1 MTNTSSTPLPKQV
14 NAMETYPKKVYQ
26 SKGYA
31 DREDYL
37 NMLRDVY
44 GTDAV
49 NAFISF
55 MPPSEDFDGLVSD
68 LDQYTAEDT
77 FYDMIA
83 AELNGG
89 EA

>member
-1 MTNTSSTPLPKQV
+1 MSYYPDST
-14 NAMETYPKKVYQ
+14 YQ
-26 SKGYA
+26 AHGYA
-31 DREDYL
+31 NRGDYL
-37 NMLRDVY
+37 NSLRDTY
-44 GTDAV
+44 GSDAV

-68 LDQYTAEDT
+68 LDQFTAGDN

>member
-1 MTNTSSTPLPKQV
+1 MINPIPTPLPKNT

-31 DREDYL
+31 DRDDYL
-37 NMLRDVY
+37 NSLRDTY
-44 GTDAV
+44 GSDAV
-49 NAFISF
+49 NAFISL
-55 MPPSEDFDGLVSD
+55 MPPSEDFDGLVPD
-68 LDQYTAEDT
+68 LEDYTSGDS

>member
-1 MTNTSSTPLPKQV
+1 MTNTFSTPLPKQV

-37 NMLRDVY
+37 NSLRDTY
-44 GTDAV
+44 GVDAV

-68 LDQYTAEDT
+68 LDQYTAGDN

>member
-1 MTNTSSTPLPKQV
+1 MTNTIPTPLPKKV
-14 NAMETYPKKVYQ
+14 NAMETLPKKVYQ

-37 NMLRDVY
+37 NSLRDTY
-44 GTDAV
+44 GADAV

-55 MPPSEDFDGLVSD
+55 MPPSEDFDGLITD
-68 LDQYTAEDT
+68 LEDYTSGDN

>member
-1 MTNTSSTPLPKQV
+1 MSYYPDST
-14 NAMETYPKKVYQ
+14 YQ
-26 SKGYA
+26 AHGYA
-31 DREDYL
+31 NRGEYL
-37 NMLRDVY
+37 NSLRDTY
-44 GTDAV
+44 GSDAV

-55 MPPSEDFDGLVSD
+55 MPPSEDFDGLVTD
-68 LDQYTAEDT
+68 LEDYTSGDS

>member
-1 MTNTSSTPLPKQV
+1 MSYYPDSTYQAHGYTNRG
-14 NAMETYPKKVYQ
+14 E
-26 SKGYA
+26 
-31 DREDYL
+31 YL
-37 NMLRDVY
+37 NSLRDTY
-44 GTDAV
+44 GADAV

-55 MPPSEDFDGLVSD
+55 MPPSEDFDGLITD
-68 LDQYTAEDT
+68 LEDYTSGDN

>member
-1 MTNTSSTPLPKQV
+1 MINPIPTPLPKNT

-26 SKGYA
+26 SIGYA
-31 DREDYL
+31 DRDDYL
-37 NMLRDVY
+37 NSLRDTH
-44 GTDAV
+44 GSDAV

-55 MPPSEDFDGLVSD
+55 MPPSEDFDGLITD
-68 LDQYTAEDT
+68 LEDYTSGDS

>member
-1 MTNTSSTPLPKQV
+1 MTNTILSPQPKQV

-37 NMLRDVY
+37 NSLRDSY
-44 GTDAV
+44 GAEIV
-49 NAFISF
+49 NTFLEI
-55 MPPSEDFDGLVSD
+55 MPPSEDFDGLISD
-68 LDQYTAEDT
+68 LEDYTSGDN

>member
-1 MTNTSSTPLPKQV
+1 MTNTIPSPLPKEV
-14 NAMETYPKKVYQ
+14 NAMETFPKKVYQ
-26 SKGYA
+26 SKGYD

-37 NMLRDVY
+37 NSLRDTY
-44 GTDAV
+44 GSDAV

-68 LDQYTAEDT
+68 LEDYTSGDN

>member
-1 MTNTSSTPLPKQV
+1 MINPIPTPLPKDI
-14 NAMETYPKKVYQ
+14 NAMETFPKKVYQ

-31 DREDYL
+31 DRDDYL
-37 NMLRDVY
+37 NSLRDTY
-44 GTDAV
+44 GSDAV
-49 NAFISF
+49 DAFISF
-55 MPPSEDFDGLVSD
+55 MPPSEDFDGLISD
-68 LDQYTAEDT
+68 LEDYTSGDN